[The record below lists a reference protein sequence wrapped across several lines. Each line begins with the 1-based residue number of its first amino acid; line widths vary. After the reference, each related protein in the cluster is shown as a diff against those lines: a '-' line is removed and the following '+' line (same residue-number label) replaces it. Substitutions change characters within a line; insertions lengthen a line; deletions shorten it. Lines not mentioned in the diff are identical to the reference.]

1 MQVGNLVK
9 VVYGEYQGSHGR
21 VSSIHLHK
29 RYNETWCCVQL
40 VDEEDK
46 IFFLARHLKLVGKQD
61 ISS

>member
-29 RYNETWCCVQL
+29 RYNETWYCVQL
-40 VDEEDK
+40 SDEEDK
-46 IFFLARHLKLVGKQD
+46 IFILAKHLKLIGKQD
-61 ISS
+61 ISR